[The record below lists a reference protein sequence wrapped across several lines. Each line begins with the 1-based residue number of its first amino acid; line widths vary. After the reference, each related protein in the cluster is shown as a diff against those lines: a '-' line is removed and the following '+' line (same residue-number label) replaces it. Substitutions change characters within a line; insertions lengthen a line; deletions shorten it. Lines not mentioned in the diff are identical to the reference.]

1 MDMEDDSKI
10 TQLFINA
17 VRKKKESGGLGEVEV
32 RAKLSEDEYGRV
44 LKLLHSN
51 KMFVLTEE
59 VFSDELYMA
68 CRRRDKKN
76 EQKKILYKDTFML
89 EGKEIKII
97 YNTEATLPD
106 GDHGALG
113 GLKVGAACSS
123 QLGLFLEVTKIAGG
137 IAPGAGPHK
146 GS

>member
-32 RAKLSEDEYGRV
+32 RAKLSENEYGRV

-51 KMFVLTEE
+51 MMFVMTEE

-68 CRRRDKKN
+68 CRRRDKK
-76 EQKKILYKDTFML
+76 F
-89 EGKEIKII
+89 
-97 YNTEATLPD
+97 
-106 GDHGALG
+106 
-113 GLKVGAACSS
+113 
-123 QLGLFLEVTKIAGG
+123 
-137 IAPGAGPHK
+137 
-146 GS
+146 